1 MFRQFP
7 FLHRISS
14 ETEGQDHLSGRC
26 VLLISVL
33 SQFMEWKIIERDF
46 NKWENEIEMS
56 SSRWPQLPLITLE
69 VLSRQEENPK
79 PSSRTSSTE
88 RSART
93 RTRRC
98 AESTRTAS
106 PCGSWSKAVD
116 RWPNRRKAS
125 SPTAVAEPLCTA
137 RKADKPSEAK
147 RSQRQCNL
155 M

>member
-26 VLLISVL
+26 LLLISVL

-116 RWPNRRKAS
+116 RWPNRRKRVHLPQLLSLYVQLAKQ
-125 SPTAVAEPLCTA
+125 TNQV
-137 RKADKPSEAK
+137 K
-147 RSQRQCNL
+147 RSDHSDNVT
-155 M
+155 